1 MSAAPALSPARGDN
15 PLAATPPVPAERP
28 PTTSY
33 DVDIY
38 EPKPGDSWESISKDF
53 YGDARFAPALRTYNR
68 NKPLHG
74 AGPVDVPPL
83 YILRRLMPAGSSG
96 VVPASQTVPAG
107 DPWNAPPTYSHRPLA
122 PAATGG
128 AKIFRVPVD
137 GMSLPTIARQLLG
150 NEQRWVE
157 LYDLNPQVT
166 AARVPAGTELRLPP
180 DARLP

>member
-157 LYDLNPQVT
+157 LYDLNPQVN